1 VAHEKRGAWLG
12 PTGPTGTR
20 PGRARLACAA
30 ASALAAA
37 LVVAGCASAS
47 TSTTT
52 TSANAGSGPALTQA
66 AALQAFDAYVATSN
80 QAARTDDGKLALS
93 VVTGAQRSLL
103 SAAIHSHPVQISG
116 GGSTAYSSTLTLDRS
131 FGQYTYTY
139 GSPTFY
145 LPQPS
150 GYPRFFLAD
159 VSQKLVVRGHEEG
172 NSATASIGGAKV
184 PVDGPVLMLFE
195 QSAAA
200 GPWQLA
206 SVSQFPAGTAL
217 PRLATDKNGYVP
229 QVPLM
234 STDLLAQP
242 YATGPL
248 QAAVVDDGPAS
259 AAAKAVAAGP
269 LTTGLYQAA
278 RDRADIGLE
287 VPAGDT
293 YQWSM
298 EGTPYPAFAL
308 RTADGGALV
317 LYAMY
322 LNSTVAV
329 PGYLDNASPIQP
341 GAPIK
346 IPLDLLPLLPSG
358 RPSPRVQLAAQ
369 DLFSFAAVDPPA
381 ASSKITVLAIGGA
394 LNYAS
399 AT

>member
-1 VAHEKRGAWLG
+1 VAHEKRGARLK
-12 PTGPTGTR
+12 PARPTGTR
-20 PGRARLACAA
+20 PAGARLASAIA
-30 ASALAAA
+30 LALAAA

-47 TSTTT
+47 TNTTT
-52 TSANAGSGPALTQA
+52 TSANAGSGPALTQTT
-66 AALQAFDAYVATSN
+66 ALQAFDAYVAASAS
-80 QAARTDDGKLALS
+80 AAASGDGKLALS
-93 VVTGAQRSLL
+93 VVTGVQQSLV
-103 SAAIHSHPVQISG
+103 SAALKSQAASSPS
-116 GGSTAYSSTLTLDRS
+116 SDASAYSSTLTINPALVR
-131 FGQYTYTY
+131 YTY
-139 GSPTFY
+139 GAPTLY
-145 LPQPS
+145 LPEPS
-150 GYPRFFLAD
+150 GYPRFFVAD
-159 VSQKLVVRGHEEG
+159 VARALAVKGVAKD
-172 NSATASIGGAKV
+172 ATTSVGGAQL
-184 PVDGPVLMLFE
+184 PVDGRVLMVFE

-200 GPWQLA
+200 GRWQLA
-206 SVSQFPAGTAL
+206 STAQFPAGTTA
-217 PRLATDKNGYVP
+217 PRLATDKNGYIP

-269 LTTGLYQAA
+269 LTTGLYQAS
-278 RDRADIGLE
+278 RDRAGTGLE
-287 VPAGDT
+287 VPAGDV

-329 PGYLDNASPIQP
+329 PGYIDNASPIQP

-346 IPLDLLPLLPSG
+346 VPLDLLPLLPSG
-358 RPSPRVQLAAQ
+358 QPSPKVELAAQ
-369 DLFSFAAVDPPA
+369 DLFSFAAIDPPT

-394 LNYAS
+394 LSYAS